1 MLGYRNLVCGCAPH
15 AWGAFAPAKGSL
27 NNMKAIIPAAGL
39 GTRFLPGTKCTP
51 KEMLPVLDK
60 PVIQYVV
67 EEALDPE
74 EVDDAIIV
82 TSPGKPELLNYFQP
96 DRSLENLLRERGKN
110 AYADAVAHA
119 GGMPVDFRYQYEP
132 KGLGHAIRS
141 AADAVAGENFLV
153 LLGDYVVPNRDI
165 CDKMLAVSKE
175 HGGASVIAVAACS
188 PEEVS
193 RYGVIAGE
201 RVGSLEGAEDVAFM
215 DDGGDIDIDV
225 AVVGLVHEQD
235 GDGGVARE
243 RPLEIEAV
251 PGVEGRAVR
260 GVGYAVEG
268 DEPHAFEAEGAG
280 DARDQRDDRLRIALP
295 QLPENMGKRLD
306 GLDVAAHVRFDGV
319 GVLARHFSELRFGLF
334 LNVLLRPA
342 EIEEEYHGEQG
353 GRHDAVQS
361 IGTQSPQFS
370 LVHNVSSDEVCSPA
384 MNNNAC

>member
-1 MLGYRNLVCGCAPH
+1 MSEQLEEPFADVVEFLFFVVAVAEKAAGDVLNDRFEELLGPFEAFGLTALHPEHEPEEQHAQADEERHEIKHFPLDRAHVRRQRAFGDDGKDVPFRGSDFQLAVRHVVRRAAVGEQPPSVERVRYLLPGGYRGV
-15 AWGAFAPAKGSL
+15 
-27 NNMKAIIPAAGL
+27 
-39 GTRFLPGTKCTP
+39 
-51 KEMLPVLDK
+51 
-60 PVIQYVV
+60 
-67 EEALDPE
+67 
-74 EVDDAIIV
+74 
-82 TSPGKPELLNYFQP
+82 
-96 DRSLENLLRERGKN
+96 RG
-110 AYADAVAHA
+110 DQ
-119 GGMPVDFRYQYEP
+119 F
-132 KGLGHAIRS
+132 
-141 AADAVAGENFLV
+141 
-153 LLGDYVVPNRDI
+153 RDI
-165 CDKMLAVSKE
+165 VVAAELDRAASPEQDVPLVVGDEHLPLAVE
-175 HGGASVIAVAACS
+175 QAVIDGHD
-188 PEEVS
+188 EGIGLH
-193 RYGVIAGE
+193 RGE
-201 RVGSLEGAEDVAFM
+201 KGAEDVAFM

>member
-1 MLGYRNLVCGCAPH
+1 MLKYRNLVCGCVPH

-39 GTRFLPGTKCTP
+39 GTRFLPRTKCTP

-96 DRSLENLLRERGKN
+96 DRSLEKLLRERGKN

-201 RVGSLEGAEDVAFM
+201 RVGSLEGAEDVADVEPGAVWRIGGLVEKPAPEAAPSNLYIVGRYLLSPLVM
-215 DDGGDIDIDV
+215 DLLADQQAGKGGEIQLTDAMARSLDREAMY
-225 AVVGLVHEQD
+225 AVVIDPLSGYDTGTPSGWMATNALMAASDPRFASAFWDAIDERGGLM
-235 GDGGVARE
+235 R
-243 RPLEIEAV
+243 
-251 PGVEGRAVR
+251 
-260 GVGYAVEG
+260 
-268 DEPHAFEAEGAG
+268 
-280 DARDQRDDRLRIALP
+280 
-295 QLPENMGKRLD
+295 K
-306 GLDVAAHVRFDGV
+306 
-319 GVLARHFSELRFGLF
+319 
-334 LNVLLRPA
+334 
-342 EIEEEYHGEQG
+342 
-353 GRHDAVQS
+353 
-361 IGTQSPQFS
+361 
-370 LVHNVSSDEVCSPA
+370 
-384 MNNNAC
+384 